1 MSKTLSAQQ
10 QAWQA
15 LVAQPLTF
23 VDVRYLRECWPLS
36 TRDEQYATISKDA
49 RFETRR
55 AALLSAHFGL
65 SALAQLP
72 PPATADIPVL
82 LLSRESFGQMGR
94 RCGAIWHA
102 ATLSREIR
110 GEAVSQLRNLLG
122 NEVFALALAHRA
134 AGGAVDL
141 LRQPADLVEAIDRDG
156 DIFVTAWLNSQP
168 AELRQWLRLR
178 LPLPPAEPAQP
189 SQSAPL
195 ASHLNGPLAAT
206 GLNIVRLAAAT
217 LTLREEEAA

>member
-1 MSKTLSAQQ
+1 MSEPLSPEQ

-36 TRDEQYATISKDA
+36 VRDEQYAAVSSDV
-49 RFETRR
+49 RFEARR
-55 AALLSAHFGL
+55 TALLSAHFGL
-65 SALAQLP
+65 PALARLQ
-72 PPATADIPVL
+72 PPATADLPVL
-82 LLSRESFGQMGR
+82 LLSPEAFGQLAR

-110 GEAVSQLRNLLG
+110 GEAVSQLRHLLG

-134 AGGAVDL
+134 SGGAVDL

-156 DIFVTAWLNSQP
+156 DIFVTAWVNSQSVG
-168 AELRQWLRLR
+168 LRQWLRLR
-178 LPLPPAEPAQP
+178 LPLPPAESALPP
-189 SQSAPL
+189 QSAPL

-217 LTLREEEAA
+217 LSPGEEEAA